1 MAQRNSSSR
10 GTTATRTKRQP
21 GNQTAN
27 TPGISESEISR
38 MKVDDIRGQ
47 LRRRGVS
54 GLSAM
59 RKPDLVKTLVRRL
72 RSEQGGAARKSTG
85 PAGRPSATKKT
96 AAAKKTTA
104 ARRTAPSRAKAAPA
118 AKATGARAKA
128 APAKKAAVARAKA
141 APAKKTTA
149 ARAKAAPAKKT
160 AKAAPARK
168 AAGVR
173 AKAAPA
179 KKTAKAA
186 PAKKAA
192 GVRAKAAP
200 AKKTAKAAPARK
212 TAKAAPA
219 RKAATAPGP
228 ALARATAATATQ
240 VRSGA
245 SASRSVGSSQ
255 QIMSLDDRPER
266 PGRSLVTTNHE
277 VIQRWAQARNAKP
290 ATIAGTER
298 GDRPGVLT
306 FNIPGYR
313 ESSRIREVSWDDWFR
328 TFDSRGLNLIYQE
341 QMRDGRQSNFF
352 RTENPNR
359 EDG

>member
-128 APAKKAAVARAKA
+128 APAKKAAGARAKA

-179 KKTAKAA
+179 KKTA
-186 PAKKAA
+186 

-212 TAKAAPA
+212 TA
-219 RKAATAPGP
+219 KAATAPGP

-277 VIQRWAQARNAKP
+277 VIQRWARARNAKP

-328 TFDSRGLNLIYQE
+328 TFDSRRLNLIYQE